1 MHRNLK
7 VFWLDDECKTEKL
20 SGLIEDADDN
30 GIDLIGFE
38 SFEDGLNEIKLNYK
52 DYDAVILDANF
63 KEHNE
68 SLVEDTTGNLAI
80 KFSKELNKI
89 PKEFHPFV
97 LTGNKK
103 GENFQEYFGR
113 DHIFRKNELDSDDLW
128 DSIKKWF
135 NNLPDI
141 RIKNKYIEAFD
152 VCGDDYV
159 GEKSGDLLLKILR
172 NEEDYNLNYVRQI
185 LEALFK
191 KYKKLEL
198 IPDDLKFA
206 QNSRFLNGSIENN
219 LQLNESS
226 RLPFPIAVTLRAV
239 VRTVVA
245 GSHYTYDDKELKKDV
260 DKYLTNKYSKKA
272 IVLLLIDVLINFKR
286 HVDSNPIKNNWVE
299 NKSPDSNVY
308 YEGEITWLNF
318 EGKNGRLKCDEYP
331 NLFFYL
337 NESENSDL
345 FKVNDRVKFLIG
357 KNNKGPK
364 AEKLV
369 KIDTI

>member
-20 SGLIEDADDN
+20 SGLIEDACDN

-185 LEALFK
+185 LEALF
-191 KYKKLEL
+191 
-198 IPDDLKFA
+198 
-206 QNSRFLNGSIENN
+206 
-219 LQLNESS
+219 
-226 RLPFPIAVTLRAV
+226 
-239 VRTVVA
+239 
-245 GSHYTYDDKELKKDV
+245 
-260 DKYLTNKYSKKA
+260 
-272 IVLLLIDVLINFKR
+272 
-286 HVDSNPIKNNWVE
+286 
-299 NKSPDSNVY
+299 
-308 YEGEITWLNF
+308 
-318 EGKNGRLKCDEYP
+318 
-331 NLFFYL
+331 
-337 NESENSDL
+337 
-345 FKVNDRVKFLIG
+345 
-357 KNNKGPK
+357 
-364 AEKLV
+364 
-369 KIDTI
+369 

>member
-20 SGLIEDADDN
+20 SGLIEDAYDN

-52 DYDAVILDANF
+52 NYDAVILDANF
-63 KEHNE
+63 KERNE

-103 GENFQEYFGR
+103 GPNFQEHFGM

-135 NNLPDI
+135 NDLPDI
-141 RIKNKYIEAFD
+141 RIKNKYVEAFD
-152 VCGDDYV
+152 VCNDDYV

-191 KYKKLEL
+191 KYEKLDL
-198 IPDDLKFA
+198 IPGNLEFA
-206 QNSRFLNGSIENN
+206 QTSRFLSGSIENN

-226 RLPFPIAVTLRAV
+226 RLPLPVSETLRCII
-239 VRTVVA
+239 RTVNP
-245 GSHYTYDDKELKKDV
+245 GSHYTSDKDLKKDV

-272 IVLLLIDVLINFKR
+272 IVLMLIDVLIEFKR
-286 HVDSNPIKNNWVE
+286 LVDNNPIKNDWLEIESSDDNIH
-299 NKSPDSNVY
+299 
-308 YEGEITWLNF
+308 YEGEITWLNHN
-318 EGKNGRLKCDEYP
+318 GGNGRLKCDEYP

-364 AEKLV
+364 AEKIK
-369 KIDTI
+369 KIIS